1 MSGTP
6 SDAGGRY
13 GSDLMV
19 EVLRSFGI
27 PYISLNP
34 GASFR
39 GLHDSLVNW
48 QEGGPELICCQHE
61 KTAIGVAHGY
71 AKVTGRPMAV
81 ALHDLVGLLQA
92 TMGIYYAFH
101 DRVPMLVLGGSGPAD
116 TARRRP
122 GIDWFHS
129 ANVQGNAVR
138 DYVKWD
144 DEPRS
149 VAATPESLIRG
160 WNVAQAG
167 PAGPVYISLDAD
179 LQEQPLLEPIEAP
192 DPARFA
198 PAVPQGADPA
208 ALGKLAEAL
217 MAAER
222 PVIVAGF
229 AGRDPRAFDLIPELA
244 ELVAAGVIDTGA
256 RLNLPNRHPLNLT
269 GTDVV
274 KDADLVLFLDC
285 KDGEASVT
293 SVDAAT
299 RIVTS
304 HIAEGARSMSLGFSY
319 AGIRGWSHDFGRLL
333 PLELDIAADTV
344 SALPALVALCR
355 DLKAASTADAE
366 SRRAARREGLA
377 AKHDARWAAWQAQA
391 DKVADETPLSTAR
404 LAREVWEAVKEHD
417 WVLTAGTS
425 RGWARKLWDFDRH
438 YRHPGDSLG
447 TATQIGL
454 SLGVALAHKGSG
466 RLVVD
471 LQPDGDLMFDLGT
484 LWVAAYYKIPMLVV
498 MVNNRAYYNDWAHQE
513 HMAHQRGRPVENAY
527 IGMEIDGPAP
537 DFATI
542 ARAQGWWAEGPI
554 DDPAQVQAAVRR
566 AARIVLETGQPAL
579 VDVITQ
585 HE

>member
-1 MSGTP
+1 MSEVK
-6 SDAGGRY
+6 Y

-19 EVLRSFGI
+19 EVLRSFDI
-27 PYISLNP
+27 PHITLNP

-48 QEGGPELICCQHE
+48 EGGGPELICCQHE
-61 KTAIGVAHGY
+61 KVAIGVAHGY

-149 VAATPESLIRG
+149 LAATPESLIRG
-160 WNVAQAG
+160 WNIAQAG

-179 LQEQPLLEPIEAP
+179 LQEQPMTEPLAAP
-192 DPARFA
+192 DPAAFS
-198 PAVPQGADPA
+198 PPVPQGADPV
-208 ALGKLAEAL
+208 ALARLAQAL

-229 AGRDPRAFDLIPELA
+229 AGRDPRAFTLIPELA
-244 ELVAAGVIDTGA
+244 EITAAGVIDTGA

-274 KDADLVLFLDC
+274 KEADLVLFLDC
-285 KDGEASVT
+285 KDGEAAVT

-299 RIVTS
+299 RVVTS
-304 HIAEGARSMSLGFSY
+304 HIPAGARSMSLGFSY

-344 SALPALVALCR
+344 SALPQLVELCR
-355 DLKAASTADAE
+355 RLRVQAE
-366 SRRAARREGLA
+366 PATEARRAARRAELA
-377 AKHDARWAAWQAQA
+377 AKHDQRWASWQAQA

-404 LAREVWEAVKEHD
+404 LAREVWEVVRDYD

-425 RGWARKLWDFDRH
+425 RGWARKIWDFDRP

-447 TATQIGL
+447 TATQIGI
-454 SLGVALAHKGSG
+454 SLGVALAHKGTG

-513 HMAHQRGRPVENAY
+513 HMAHQRRRPVENAY
-527 IGMEIDGPAP
+527 VGMEIDGPAP
-537 DFATI
+537 DFASI

-554 DDPAQVQAAVRR
+554 DRPEEVKAALRR
-566 AARIVLETGQPAL
+566 AAEIVATTGQPAL
-579 VDVITQ
+579 VDIVTQ

>member
-1 MSGTP
+1 MSE
-6 SDAGGRY
+6 AKY

-19 EVLRSFGI
+19 DVIRSFGI

-48 QEGGPELICCQHE
+48 EGGGPELICCQHE
-61 KTAIGVAHGY
+61 KVAIGVAHGY
-71 AKVTGRPMAV
+71 AKATGRPMAV

-122 GIDWFHS
+122 AIDWFHS

-149 VAATPESLIRG
+149 LAATPESLIRG
-160 WNVAQAG
+160 WNIAQSG

-179 LQEQPLLEPIEAP
+179 LQEQALTEPIALL
-192 DPARFA
+192 DPAHFSL
-198 PAVPQGADPA
+198 PAPQGADPA
-208 ALGKLAEAL
+208 ALAKLAAAL

-222 PVIVAGF
+222 PLIVAGF
-229 AGRDPRAFDLIPELA
+229 AGRDPNAFTLIPELA
-244 ELVAAGVIDTGA
+244 EITASGVIDTGA
-256 RLNLPNRHPLNLT
+256 RLNMPNRHPLNLT
-269 GTDVV
+269 GTDIV
-274 KDADLVLFLDC
+274 KEADLVLFLDC
-285 KDGEASVT
+285 KDGEAAVT
-293 SVDAAT
+293 SVDSAT
-299 RIVTS
+299 RVVTS
-304 HIAEGARSMSLGFSY
+304 HIPEGARSMSLGFSY
-319 AGIRGWSHDFGRLL
+319 SGIRGWSHDYGRLL
-333 PLELDIAADTV
+333 PLELDVAADTV
-344 SALPALVALCR
+344 SALPQLVELCR
-355 DLKAASTADAE
+355 ALRAQSDAASE
-366 SRRAARREGLA
+366 QRRAARREALA
-377 AKHDARWAAWQAQA
+377 ARHDKRWASWQAQA
-391 DKVADETPLSTAR
+391 DAVADETPLSTAR
-404 LAREVWEAVKEHD
+404 LAREVWEVVRNYD

-425 RGWARKLWDFDRH
+425 RGWARKIWDFDKP

-447 TATQIGL
+447 TATQIGI
-454 SLGVALAHKGSG
+454 SLGVALAYKGTG

-513 HMAHQRGRPVENAY
+513 HMAHQRARPVENAY

-537 DFATI
+537 DFASI

-554 DDPAQVQAAVRR
+554 DKPEAVRAALAR
-566 AARIVLETGQPAL
+566 AAEIVATTGQPAL
-579 VDVITQ
+579 VDIITQ
-585 HE
+585 HD

>member
-1 MSGTP
+1 MT
-6 SDAGGRY
+6 DQKY
-13 GSDLMV
+13 VSDLMV
-19 EVLRSFGI
+19 EVIRGFGV

-48 QEGGPELICCQHE
+48 DGGGPDLICCQHE
-61 KTAIGVAHGY
+61 KVAVGVAHGY

-81 ALHDLVGLLQA
+81 ALHDLVGLLQS
-92 TMGIYYAFH
+92 TMGLYYAFH
-101 DRVPMLVLGGSGPAD
+101 DRVPMLVVGGSGPAD

-122 GIDWFHS
+122 SIDWFHS

-149 VAATPESLIRG
+149 PQACVEALTRA
-160 WNVAQAG
+160 WNIAQAG
-167 PAGPVYISLDAD
+167 PAGPVYVSLDAD
-179 LQEQPLLEPIEAP
+179 LQEQLLLEDVSAF
-192 DPARFA
+192 DPALYS
-198 PAVPQGADPA
+198 VPTPPGADPA
-208 ALGKLAEAL
+208 ALDRLAGAL

-244 ELVAAGVIDTGA
+244 ELSAAGVIDMGN
-256 RLNLPNRHPLNLT
+256 RLNMPNRHPMNLT

-274 KDADLVLFLDC
+274 ADADLVLFLDC
-285 KDGEASVT
+285 KDGEPAIT
-293 SVDAAT
+293 GVDTAT
-299 RIVTS
+299 RALTS
-304 HIAEGARSMSLGFSY
+304 KLAAGARCMAMGFGDT
-319 AGIRGWSHDFGRLL
+319 GIRGWSHDFGRLK
-333 PLELDIAADTV
+333 PLSLDVTCDTV
-344 SALPALVALCR
+344 SALPELVARCR
-355 DLKAASTADAE
+355 VLAAGADAQAQA
-366 SRRAARREGLA
+366 RRSARRKALAVKHAAR
-377 AKHDARWAAWQAQA
+377 WSAWQAKAAEGDAVQP
-391 DKVADETPLSTAR
+391 VSTAR
-404 LAREVWEAVKEHD
+404 LAREVWEVVKEYD
-417 WVLTAGTS
+417 WVLTAGTC
-425 RGWARKLWDFDRH
+425 RDWARKIWDFDRP

-447 TATQIGL
+447 TATQIGI
-454 SLGVALAHKGSG
+454 SLGVALAHRGSG

-513 HMAHQRGRPVENAY
+513 HVAVQRGRPVENAH

-537 DFATI
+537 DFAAI

-554 DDPAQVQAAVRR
+554 TDPDAVRDAVRR
-566 AARIVLETGQPAL
+566 AAAHVIATGQPAL
-579 VDVITQ
+579 VDVVTQ
-585 HE
+585 LT

>member
-1 MSGTP
+1 MSEEK
-6 SDAGGRY
+6 Y
-13 GSDLMV
+13 GSDVMV
-19 EVLRSFGI
+19 EVIRSFGI

-48 QEGGPELICCQHE
+48 EGGGPELICCQHE
-61 KTAIGVAHGY
+61 KVAIGVAHGY

-81 ALHDLVGLLQA
+81 ALHDLVGLLQS
-92 TMGIYYAFH
+92 TMGVYYAFH

-149 VAATPESLIRG
+149 LPATAESLTRG
-160 WNVAQAG
+160 WNIAQTG

-179 LQEQPLLEPIEAP
+179 LQEQKLDEEISVP
-192 DPARFA
+192 DPALFSL
-198 PAVPQGADPA
+198 PTPPGADPEA
-208 ALGKLAEAL
+208 IGRLAQAL
-217 MAAER
+217 MNAER

-229 AGRDPRAFDLIPELA
+229 AGRDPRAFDLIPMLA
-244 ELVAAGVIDTGA
+244 EITASAVIDTGA
-256 RLNLPNRHPLNLT
+256 RLNMPNRHPLNLT

-274 KDADLVLFLDC
+274 ANADLVLFLDC
-285 KDGEASVT
+285 KDGENAVT
-293 SVDAAT
+293 SVDAST
-299 RIVTS
+299 RVVTS
-304 HIAEGARSMSLGFSY
+304 KLAPGTRCMALGFNHT
-319 AGIRGWSHDFGRLL
+319 GIRGWSHDFGRLL
-333 PLELDIAADTV
+333 PMELDVTADTI
-344 SALPALVALCR
+344 SALPQLVDLCR
-355 DLKAASTADAE
+355 TLRLGSSSSE
-366 SRRAARREGLA
+366 ERRREQRRAMLGARHAE
-377 AKHDARWAAWQAQA
+377 RWASWQEQA
-391 DKVADETPLSTAR
+391 EAVADQSPVSTSR
-404 LAREVWEAVKEHD
+404 LAREVWEVVRNYD

-425 RGWARKLWDFDRH
+425 RGWAKKIWDFDKH

-447 TATQIGL
+447 TATQIGI
-454 SLGVALAHKGSG
+454 SLGVALAHKGTG

-513 HMAHQRGRPVENAY
+513 HMAVQRGRPVENAY

-537 DFATI
+537 DFASI

-554 DDPAQVQAAVRR
+554 DKPEDLR
-566 AARIVLETGQPAL
+566 AALERAAEIVATTGQPAL
-579 VDVITQ
+579 VDIVTQ
-585 HE
+585 LT

>member
-1 MSGTP
+1 MTTGK
-6 SDAGGRY
+6 Y

-19 EVLRSFGI
+19 EVIRGLGV

-48 QEGGPELICCQHE
+48 DGGGPELICCQHE
-61 KTAIGVAHGY
+61 KVAIGVAHGY
-71 AKVTGRPMAV
+71 AKVTGEPMAV

-101 DRVPMLVLGGSGPAD
+101 DRVPMLIVGGSGPAD

-122 GIDWFHS
+122 SIDWFHS

-149 VAATPESLIRG
+149 AQASVESLTRA
-160 WNVAQAG
+160 WNIARSG
-167 PAGPVYISLDAD
+167 PAGPVYVSLDAD
-179 LQEQPLLEPIEAP
+179 LQEQLLDEPLTAP
-192 DPARFA
+192 DPALFSLPT
-198 PAVPQGADPA
+198 PAGADPA
-208 ALGKLAEAL
+208 ALMQLAEAL
-217 MAAER
+217 MQAER

-229 AGRDPRAFDLIPELA
+229 AGRDPRAFELIPELA
-244 ELVAAGVIDTGA
+244 ELTAAGVIDMGN

-274 KDADLVLFLDC
+274 SDADLVVFLDC
-285 KDGEASVT
+285 KDGEPAIT
-293 SVDAAT
+293 GVDPAT
-299 RIVTS
+299 RDLTS
-304 HIAEGARSMSLGFSY
+304 KLAPDARCMALGFGDT
-319 AGIRGWSHDFGRLL
+319 GIRGWSHDYGRLKQL
-333 PLELDIAADTV
+333 ALDVTADTV
-344 SALPALVALCR
+344 SALPQLVELCR
-355 DLKAASTADAE
+355 ALGAKADEKT
-366 SRRAARREGLA
+366 AARRDKRRQELA
-377 AKHDARWAAWQAQA
+377 AKHEARWASWQAQA
-391 DKVADETPLSTAR
+391 DKVADESPLSTAR
-404 LAREVWEAVKEHD
+404 LAREVWEVVKDHD

-425 RGWARKLWDFDRH
+425 RGWAKKIWDFDRH

-447 TATQIGL
+447 TATQIGI

-466 RLVVD
+466 KLVVD

-484 LWVAAYYKIPMLVV
+484 LWVAAYYEIPMLVI

-513 HMAHQRGRPVENAY
+513 HMAIQRGRPVENAY

-537 DFATI
+537 DFAAI

-554 DDPAQVQAAVRR
+554 SDPEAVRDVIRR
-566 AARIVLETGQPAL
+566 AADHVAQTGKPAL
-579 VDVITQ
+579 VDIVTQ
-585 HE
+585 LE